1 MKIIDLA
8 GQRFGKLLV
17 VGRSSNTSRVYFDV
31 VCDCGVKKSVQ
42 SRHLRSGAVV
52 SCGCHRREL
61 STSHGMYRTR
71 PYRIWR
77 GIIERCTNSSR
88 PEYSSYGGRGIKV
101 CERWHAFLN
110 FWEDMKHRYADNLSI
125 DRIDNDGDYEPSNCR
140 WATHKEQARNTS
152 RNRLVDLDG
161 KKVCIAEAAEVTGVN
176 RFALRQRAANGE
188 TGDRLFA
195 KRIASGRRKA
205 GQQRRPV
212 VETADT
218 AAKAVALAVI
228 KHHEGSKT

>member
-1 MKIIDLA
+1 MA
-8 GQRFGKLLV
+8 CFPELL
-17 VGRSSNTSRVYFDV
+17 GRHEAWI
-31 VCDCGVKKSVQ
+31 CG
-42 SRHLRSGAVV
+42 
-52 SCGCHRREL
+52 
-61 STSHGMYRTR
+61 
-71 PYRIWR
+71 
-77 GIIERCTNSSR
+77 
-88 PEYSSYGGRGIKV
+88 
-101 CERWHAFLN
+101 
-110 FWEDMKHRYADNLSI
+110 NLSI

-188 TGDRLFA
+188 TGNRLFA

-218 AAKAVALAVI
+218 ADKAVALAVI